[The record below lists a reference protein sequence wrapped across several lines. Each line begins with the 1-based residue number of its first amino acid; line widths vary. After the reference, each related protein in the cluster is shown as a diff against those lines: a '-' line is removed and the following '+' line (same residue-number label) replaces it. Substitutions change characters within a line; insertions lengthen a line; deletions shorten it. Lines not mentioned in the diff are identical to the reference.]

1 MGFATSANRLRN
13 IAASVDAYAGVGRW
27 MRAAPATVQ

>member
-13 IAASVDAYAGVGRW
+13 IAASVDAYAGAGRR
-27 MRAAPATVQ
+27 MRAVPAAVQ

>member
-1 MGFATSANRLRN
+1 MGLATSANCLRN

-27 MRAAPATVQ
+27 MRAAPAAIQ